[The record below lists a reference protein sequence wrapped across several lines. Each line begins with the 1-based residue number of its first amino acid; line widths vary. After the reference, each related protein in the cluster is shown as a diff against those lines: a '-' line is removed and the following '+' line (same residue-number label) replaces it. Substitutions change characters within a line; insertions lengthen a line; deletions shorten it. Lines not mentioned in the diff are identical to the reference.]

1 MSLQGRLRPGTD
13 DAPMSSF
20 HDIRPRWLASSVA
33 VSALVSL
40 LACATVSSIPGC
52 AGASRVPDAQ
62 RHASDD
68 DTTVGTGDLFDVRV
82 YGEDDL
88 SAQYRIA
95 QDGSIDF
102 PLIGR
107 IEVTGLEPGAIAT
120 LISTR
125 LRDGH
130 FLVQPHVSVVVREY
144 NSKRISIL
152 GAVRN
157 PGSYPIRSGMG
168 VVEAIGLAGGFTAL
182 ANRDGTI
189 ITRTVDE
196 HLHSYSAPID
206 RISTGQEADVP
217 VRSGDIVRVPERMF

>member
-1 MSLQGRLRPGTD
+1 M
-13 DAPMSSF
+13 
-20 HDIRPRWLASSVA
+20 
-33 VSALVSL
+33 
-40 LACATVSSIPGC
+40 
-52 AGASRVPDAQ
+52 PDSQ
-62 RHASDD
+62 RHASED

-82 YGEDDL
+82 YGEEDL

-107 IEVTGLEPGAIAT
+107 IEVSGLEPGAIAT

-125 LRDGH
+125 LREGQ

-157 PGSYPIRSGMG
+157 PGTYPIRSGMG
-168 VVEAIGLAGGFTAL
+168 VAEAIGLAGGFTAL
-182 ANRDGTI
+182 ANRDGTT
-189 ITRTVDE
+189 ITRRVDE
-196 HLHSYSAPID
+196 VLHRYAAPVD
-206 RISTGQEADVP
+206 RISNGEESDVP
-217 VRSGDIVRVPERMF
+217 VRAGDIIRVPERMF